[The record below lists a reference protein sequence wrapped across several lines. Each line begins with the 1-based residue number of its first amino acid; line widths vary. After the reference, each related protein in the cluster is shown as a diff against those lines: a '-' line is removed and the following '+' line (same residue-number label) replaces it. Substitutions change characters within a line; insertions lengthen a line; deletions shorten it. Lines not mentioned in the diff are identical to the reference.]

1 MLSIIK
7 AKLGFNLL
15 FRAMSSVSL
24 LFSCRL
30 AKIDRI
36 STNTENR
43 MQEDHTQ
50 DLKDIE
56 ARIDQLR
63 GFL

>member
-15 FRAMSSVSL
+15 FSALTRASL
-24 LFSCRL
+24 LFFGRL

-43 MQEDHTQ
+43 MQEDHAKEF
-50 DLKDIE
+50 KDIE

>member
-15 FRAMSSVSL
+15 FLILAHASL
-24 LFSCRL
+24 LFFGRL
-30 AKIDRI
+30 AKIDGI

-43 MQEDHTQ
+43 MQEDHTKEF
-50 DLKDIE
+50 KDIE